1 MPHSFRPAKIAG
13 STFRPIK
20 RQRRKPEHYN
30 PLPKLGRTSIN
41 GCRILNL
48 DNQTQ
53 NRNTLNDY
61 DRPDRDADVVA

>member
-1 MPHSFRPAKIAG
+1 MQQSCLPARIAG

-61 DRPDRDADVVA
+61 DRPDKDADVVA